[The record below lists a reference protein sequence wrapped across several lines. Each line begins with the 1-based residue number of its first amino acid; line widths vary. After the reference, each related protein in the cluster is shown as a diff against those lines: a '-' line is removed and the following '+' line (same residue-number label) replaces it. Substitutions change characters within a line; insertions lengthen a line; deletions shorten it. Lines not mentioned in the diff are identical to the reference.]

1 MLHRVIWRV
10 RRIWLQRVHQWL
22 IKSLRFFVKQA
33 EIKGSKSG
41 MNRVISVEQDL
52 GLLANLAARLLET
65 PVATITLYDSDD
77 DGGTDMVDTISHA
90 ATSCDESWAA
100 SHPGIDIKQL
110 GSPRNA
116 MTQHLGLYASVPI
129 RNGNGGTIGMVACAD
144 DEAKD
149 LGEEGLA
156 TLKHIAAI
164 ASAVAQA

>member
-1 MLHRVIWRV
+1 
-10 RRIWLQRVHQWL
+10 
-22 IKSLRFFVKQA
+22 
-33 EIKGSKSG
+33 
-41 MNRVISVEQDL
+41 MNRVISVERDL
-52 GLLANLAARLLET
+52 DLLANLAARLLET

-77 DGGTDMVDTISHA
+77 DGGIDMVDTISHA
-90 ATSCDESWAA
+90 ATCCDESWAA

>member
-1 MLHRVIWRV
+1 
-10 RRIWLQRVHQWL
+10 
-22 IKSLRFFVKQA
+22 
-33 EIKGSKSG
+33 

-52 GLLANLAARLLET
+52 DLLANLAARLLET
-65 PVATITLYDSDD
+65 PVATITLYDSE
-77 DGGTDMVDTISHA
+77 DGSADMVDTISHA

-149 LGEEGLA
+149 LGDEGLA